1 MEPAVK
7 LKGISKYYGALRA
20 VHDLSLDIF
29 PGEVLGFLGPNG
41 AGKTTTIQILCGLLA
56 ADEGS
61 VSVLGQQLSQ
71 SPEVK
76 ASIGLCPQDV
86 LIWPYLTCYEQL
98 RWLGGLYGLTAG
110 HARSRAEEL
119 LELLEL
125 TPKSNKQAK
134 TLSGGMK
141 RRLNLALALVHDP
154 EILVLDEPE
163 AGLDPQ
169 SRVNVRSLIKSLAAK
184 KTIIL
189 TTHNMDE
196 ADRLS
201 DRVAV
206 MDHGELLVLDTPER
220 LKSRVGEGDV
230 LELVFAN
237 ESAARRAE
245 RLLENRFSGSV
256 LRDSR
261 LLILRSLNILKHMP
275 RFLATLTDEGCSPV
289 ESRLRQNTLEDV
301 FIQLTGRRLDE

>member
-1 MEPAVK
+1 MEPAIR
-7 LKGISKYYGALRA
+7 LKGISKNYGELRA
-20 VHDLSLDIF
+20 VNDLTLEIY

-61 VSVLGQQLSQ
+61 VVVLGQQVSQ
-71 SPEVK
+71 SPEIK
-76 ASIGLCPQDV
+76 ASIGLCPQEV
-86 LIWPYLTCYEQL
+86 LIWPYLTCFEQL
-98 RWLGGLYGLTAG
+98 RWLGGLYGLKAEQ
-110 HARSRAEEL
+110 ARSRAQEL
-119 LELLEL
+119 LDLLEL
-125 TPKSNKQAK
+125 TPKRNKQAK

-141 RRLNLALALVHDP
+141 RRLNLALALIHDP
-154 EILVLDEPE
+154 DILVLDEPE

-169 SRVNVRSLIKSLAAK
+169 SRVNVRALIKSLAAE

-206 MDHGELLVLDTPER
+206 MDHGDLLVLDTPEG

-230 LELVFAN
+230 LELVFAD

-245 RLLENRFSGSV
+245 VLLEDRFSGNV

-275 RFLATLTDEGCSPV
+275 GFLAMLTEAGCSPA

-301 FIQLTGRRLDE
+301 FIKLTGRRLDE